1 MKGTRHSPDEPLR
14 RLERPLRIT
23 LASMAVERM
32 AHAFWPAVSIL
43 LLSMSALAFGVVDYL
58 PRGLVIAGLGALG
71 LALAIAL
78 GLGLRRF
85 RLPTR
90 DEALARLDARL
101 PDRPISALSDQ
112 LAVGGSDP
120 ASAAVWRAHL
130 RRMAERLN
138 GLRPAPPRIRLAT
151 QDPLALRLVALT
163 AAAMALLF
171 GAPERVA
178 VLPGESPGVGR
189 AEASGPSWEGWAEPP
204 LYTRLPAI
212 YLNEAEDAVLT
223 LPEGTRVLFRI
234 YGDPDDVAI
243 EQSIGAAPAST
254 GSDIQAA
261 DASGP
266 VSVEFEAVRSGDLR
280 VTGPGGRGW
289 RVRIVP
295 DLPPEIA
302 VSGPLGKEA
311 DGRLVQ
317 PYTAQDDHEIVA
329 GRAVIELD
337 LDRVDRRH
345 GLAARP
351 EPRPAL
357 VFDLPLPITGDRSR
371 IEEALV
377 EDASKH
383 PFANLPVRLTLE
395 VTDGRGQIG
404 QSAPQSVILPGRT
417 FFDPV
422 AAALIE
428 MRRDLLWT
436 RDNAHR
442 VSQILHAITHRPE
455 GLLRNERAYLMIR
468 VAMRRLDGALAQG
481 GLSESMRDELAEAL
495 WEIALLIEDG
505 GLSDALERMRQAQ
518 ERLAEAIR
526 RGASPEEIERL
537 MQELREATDEYI
549 RRLAENMERRGPD
562 EPGRE
567 QADNGQQITGDQIQ
581 QMMDEIQR
589 LMEQGRMAEAQEL
602 LEQFQRMME
611 NLRVTEGQNGEGQPM
626 PGGEAM
632 EGLRETLR
640 DQQRLSDEAFG
651 ELQRQFG
658 QQPGQ
663 PQPGQSQP
671 GQNGAQDQAGPGQ
684 QGQGQQG
691 EGGQG
696 QRNDQPGQNGQ
707 GADPRQGEG
716 QAGGQPGQGG
726 RDLAARQRALR
737 EMLENQLRQGL
748 PGSDAEARERARRA
762 LEDAGRAMEGAE
774 GALRD
779 GDLPGAIE
787 RQAEAIENLRE
798 GLRGLNE
805 ALAQNREG
813 QPGNG
818 DQQGEAGTRQVQR
831 DPLGRTVGQGGR
843 IGTDR
848 DMLQGQDVYRRAQDL
863 LDEIRRRS
871 GELTRPQIELDYL
884 RRLLDRF

>member
-1 MKGTRHSPDEPLR
+1 MT
-14 RLERPLRIT
+14 
-23 LASMAVERM
+23 VESA
-32 AHAFWPAVSIL
+32 AHAFWPAGSIL
-43 LLSMSALAFGVVDYL
+43 LLAISVLAFGLTDHLSQGVGLAVL
-58 PRGLVIAGLGALG
+58 AAFGIGLV
-71 LALAIAL
+71 LAI

-90 DEALARLDARL
+90 DEAMARLDAQF
-101 PDRPISALSDQ
+101 PDRPILALSDQ
-112 LAVGGSDP
+112 LAVGRSDP
-120 ASAAVWRAHL
+120 SSAAVWRAHL
-130 RRMAERLN
+130 RRMADRLN
-138 GLRPAPPRIRLAT
+138 GLRPSPPRIRLAA
-151 QDPLALRLVALT
+151 QDPFALRLVALT

-178 VLPGESPGVGR
+178 DLPAESLRAGR

-204 LYTRLPAI
+204 TYTRLPAV
-212 YLNEAEDAVLT
+212 YLNEVEDTALT
-223 LPEGTRVLFRI
+223 LPEGTRILFRI
-234 YGDPDDVAI
+234 YGEPGDIGI
-243 EQSIGAAPAST
+243 EQTIAGGPLTSATDTDRPVGDS
-254 GSDIQAA
+254 

-280 VTGPGGRGW
+280 VTGSGGRGW
-289 RVRIVP
+289 QIEVLP
-295 DLPPEIA
+295 DLPPEIS
-302 VSGPLGKEA
+302 VSGPIGKEA
-311 DGRLVQ
+311 DGRFVQ
-317 PYTAQDDHEIVA
+317 PFTAQDDHEIVA

-345 GLAARP
+345 GLAAGP
-351 EPRPAL
+351 EARPAL
-357 VFDLPLPITGDRSR
+357 VFDLPLPITGDRAR

-383 PFANLPVRLTLE
+383 PFANLPVRMVLE
-395 VTDGRGQIG
+395 VTDGRGQTG
-404 QSAPQSVILPGRT
+404 QSAPQLVILPGRT

-436 RDNAHR
+436 RDNARR
-442 VSQILHAITHRPE
+442 VSQILRAITHRPE

-481 GLSESMRDELAEAL
+481 PLSDAMRDEIAEAL

-518 ERLAEAIR
+518 DRLAEAIR

-549 RRLAENMERRGPD
+549 RRLAKNMERRGPD
-562 EPGRE
+562 EPGQQ

-589 LMEQGRMAEAQEL
+589 LMEEGRMAEAQEL

-611 NLRVTEGQNGEGQPM
+611 NLRVTEGQSGEGQPM

-663 PQPGQSQP
+663 PMPGQSQP
-671 GQNGAQDQAGPGQ
+671 GNPGPGQPQPGQNGGQDQPGQGQQGQGGQGQGSDQPGQ
-684 QGQGQQG
+684 QGQGA
-691 EGGQG
+691 E
-696 QRNDQPGQNGQ
+696 
-707 GADPRQGEG
+707 PRQGEG
-716 QAGGQPGQGG
+716 QAGRQPGESG

-737 EMLENQLRQGL
+737 EMLEGQLRQGL
-748 PGSDAEARERARRA
+748 PGNDAEARERARRA

-843 IGTDR
+843 IGTER

-871 GELTRPQIELDYL
+871 GEMTRPQIELDYL